1 MPAFHMFNCMTLA
14 FGPYALVWYRAIA
27 DQDLLSLVLWSGVL
41 YGLTQIVIGLAM
53 ATFLT
58 PPEKQGEFHLLH
70 EIGRTLISSMNLGG
84 MFLTLSTKTA
94 KQSAR
99 HLRPLGTG
107 FGWAAAN
114 SLLGTAGPLIYS
126 SVGTEFNSKNIDA
139 ALGCTVTLLA
149 TLALVTF
156 VEKARRDGFN
166 LVHIFLA
173 ALLLCQSSCSV
184 YLSSVSV
191 ASPIQLFVGNVVL
204 GWISCYVAGVKL
216 GE

>member
-1 MPAFHMFNCMTLA
+1 MPALHMVNCMTLA

-27 DQDLLSLVLWSGVL
+27 DQDLKSLVLWSGVL

-58 PPEKQGEFHLLH
+58 PPEKEGEFHLLH

-84 MFLTLSTKTA
+84 MFLALSTKTA

-107 FGWAAAN
+107 FGWSAAN
-114 SLLGTAGPLIYS
+114 CVLGTAGPLIYS
-126 SVGTEFNSKNIDA
+126 SVGTEFNMKNIEA

-149 TLALVTF
+149 TLALVTI
-156 VEKARRDGFN
+156 VEKFRKNGVNF
-166 LVHIFLA
+166 VHVVLT

-184 YLSSVSV
+184 YLSSVSA
-191 ASPIQLFVGNVVL
+191 ASPVQLFVGNVAL